1 MFPSY
6 TETLAEFLQH
16 QEGTKELQDIQAK
29 FALFPKFN
37 LYNLDIDMWAM
48 FKEDNLYREIGAETE
63 HLFMHYLNRLTDN
76 LLIKYVPKISI
87 FIAKFNELFDRKVKL
102 VEGTTGTYFLN
113 PMQQNNTEN
122 LIIQDV
128 SKYEGNK
135 EQAYSYFKS
144 NPQIMKEILELQD
157 IYNNCLEEFS
167 KLFMGVL

>member
-6 TETLAEFLQH
+6 TETLDEFFEH
-16 QEGTKELQDIQAK
+16 NKEYKELIKVK
-29 FALFPKFN
+29 FDKFPVFN
-37 LYNLDIDMWAM
+37 LYNLNLSMWEM
-48 FKEDNLYREIGAETE
+48 FVEDNGIKEIGAETE
-63 HLFMHYLNRLTDN
+63 YLFKRYLNRLVDN
-76 LLIKYVPKISI
+76 LLVKYVPKIQL
-87 FIAKFNELFDRKVKL
+87 FIDNFNTLFDRKVKL
-102 VEGTTGTYFLN
+102 VEGATGTYFLN

>member
-6 TETLAEFLQH
+6 TETLDEFFEH
-16 QEGTKELQDIQAK
+16 NKEYKELIKVK
-29 FALFPKFN
+29 FDKFPVFN
-37 LYNLDIDMWAM
+37 LYNLNLSMWEM
-48 FKEDNLYREIGAETE
+48 FVEDNGIREIGAETE
-63 HLFMHYLNRLTDN
+63 YLFKRYLNRLTDN
-76 LLIKYVPKISI
+76 LLIKYVPKIQL
-87 FIAKFNELFDRKVKL
+87 FIDNFNTLFDRKVKL
-102 VEGTTGTYFLN
+102 TEGATGTYFLN
-113 PMQQNNTEN
+113 PMQQNNTQN

-157 IYNNCLEEFS
+157 IYNSCLEEFS

>member
-6 TETLAEFLQH
+6 TETLDEFFEH
-16 QEGTKELQDIQAK
+16 NKEYKELIKAK
-29 FALFPKFN
+29 FDKFPVFN
-37 LYNLDIDMWAM
+37 LYNLNLSMWEM
-48 FKEDNLYREIGAETE
+48 FVEDNGIKEIGAETE
-63 HLFMHYLNRLTDN
+63 YLFKRYLNRLVDN
-76 LLIKYVPKISI
+76 LLVKYVPKIQI
-87 FIAKFNELFDRKVKL
+87 FIDNFNALFDRKVKL
-102 VEGTTGTYFLN
+102 TEGATGTYFLN

-167 KLFMGVL
+167 KLFIGVL

>member
-6 TETLAEFLQH
+6 TETLDEFFAH
-16 QEGTKELQDIQAK
+16 NKEYKELIKVK
-29 FALFPKFN
+29 FDKFPVFN
-37 LYNLDIDMWAM
+37 LYNLNLSMWEM
-48 FKEDNLYREIGAETE
+48 FVEDYGIKEIGAETE
-63 HLFMHYLNRLTDN
+63 YLFKRYLNRLVDN
-76 LLIKYVPKISI
+76 LLVKYVPKIQI
-87 FIAKFNELFDRKVKL
+87 FIDNFNALFDRKVKL
-102 VEGTTGTYFLN
+102 TEGTTGTYFLN